1 MIEEA
6 GKIND
11 YLPASFKTTK
21 ESEYVS
27 FLWDAFESNVQSGKF
42 QFAFLAY
49 HMLVMSFVYF
59 NIWQIKLFKPKRF
72 GTALIGFNKNME
84 KDLLN
89 ATSPF
94 VFSVVNERTVL
105 RFLKIIQCDNGK
117 IGKYA
122 KLVDERNLSAHAN
135 GNIFFN
141 AEGELERKIGDVLR
155 VVEEIQTHSRDI
167 ILEGYKN
174 FLIAARDIEER
185 EYIDDE
191 SQIREILIN
200 QNYMSI
206 SDIAF
211 CCDFDITQ
219 LGESDGFETIRI
231 LHDTLLAQYDVEEEA
246 A

>member
-1 MIEEA
+1 M
-6 GKIND
+6 
-11 YLPASFKTTK
+11 
-21 ESEYVS
+21 
-27 FLWDAFESNVQSGKF
+27 
-42 QFAFLAY
+42 
-49 HMLVMSFVYF
+49 
-59 NIWQIKLFKPKRF
+59 
-72 GTALIGFNKNME
+72 
-84 KDLLN
+84 
-89 ATSPF
+89 
-94 VFSVVNERTVL
+94 
-105 RFLKIIQCDNGK
+105 
-117 IGKYA
+117 
-122 KLVDERNLSAHAN
+122 
-135 GNIFFN
+135 
-141 AEGELERKIGDVLR
+141 R

-174 FLIAARDIEER
+174 FLIAARDVEER